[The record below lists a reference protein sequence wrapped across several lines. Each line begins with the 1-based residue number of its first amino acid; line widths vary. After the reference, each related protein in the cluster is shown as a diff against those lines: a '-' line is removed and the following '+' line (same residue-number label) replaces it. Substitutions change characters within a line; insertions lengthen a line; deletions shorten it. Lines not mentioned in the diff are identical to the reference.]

1 MADKREKVFSTD
13 LVNSKKKQ
21 LPTYEVL
28 LRRIASITGK
38 DAPPDEIQKDVG
50 EVVYKMQNENVVT
63 EQIGNTVFM
72 HRVEEANGKKVAQ
85 GTVFNL
91 DIAPNM
97 KKNMEKYMRMLRAAG
112 VDHWVVGL
120 SPFAKNAYLPMAKAV
135 IKKLAPEG
143 YRAKIVKSKK
153 QRGVFFFVFRI
164 SEGAANGQ

>member
-21 LPTYEVL
+21 LPTHEVL
-28 LRRIASITGK
+28 LRGIARITGK

-72 HRVEEANGKKVAQ
+72 HVVEETDGKKVAQ
-85 GTVFNL
+85 GTFFNL

-97 KKNMEKYMRMLRAAG
+97 KKNAEKYMRMLRASG
-112 VDHWVVGL
+112 VDHWILGA
-120 SPFAKNAYLPMAKAV
+120 SNFAKNAYLPMVKAV

-164 SEGAANGQ
+164 SEGTVNG

>member
-21 LPTYEVL
+21 LPTHEVL
-28 LRRIASITGK
+28 LRGIARITGK

-72 HRVEEANGKKVAQ
+72 HVVEEADGKKVAQ
-85 GTVFNL
+85 GTFFNL

-97 KKNMEKYMRMLRAAG
+97 KKNAEKYMRMLRASG
-112 VDHWVVGL
+112 VDHWILGA
-120 SPFAKNAYLPMAKAV
+120 SNFAKNAYLPMVKAV
-135 IKKLAPEG
+135 IKKLAAEG

-164 SEGAANGQ
+164 SEGTVNG

>member
-21 LPTYEVL
+21 LPTHEVL
-28 LRRIASITGK
+28 LRGIARITGK

-72 HRVEEANGKKVAQ
+72 HVVEEADGKKVAQ
-85 GTVFNL
+85 GTFFNL

-97 KKNMEKYMRMLRAAG
+97 KKNAEKYMRMLRASG
-112 VDHWVVGL
+112 VDHWILGA
-120 SPFAKNAYLPMAKAV
+120 SNFAKNAYLPMVKAV

-164 SEGAANGQ
+164 SEGAVNGQ